1 MAAPLPFYGGVRVEA
16 ADIAL
21 ALTALACLLLRS
33 AGVWLAGGLGSDHPV
48 IAWATAIAQATLAA
62 FVMLAIIA
70 PTGALAEVPLVARL
84 FGLGVGVA
92 VCLAFGRNLLPAL
105 LVGLAA
111 MLALRAVLA
120 G

>member
-1 MAAPLPFYGGVRVEA
+1 MGPSLFCWGASVEA

-70 PTGALAEVPLVARL
+70 PTGALADVPLAARL

-105 LVGLAA
+105 LAGLIA
-111 MLALRAVLA
+111 MLVLRSLIPS
-120 G
+120 

>member
-1 MAAPLPFYGGVRVEA
+1 MEA

-21 ALTALACLLLRS
+21 ALTALACLMLRS
-33 AGVWLAGGLGSDHPV
+33 AGVWLAGGLGRDHPV

-70 PTGALAEVPLVARL
+70 PTGALADVPLAARL

-92 VCLAFGRNLLPAL
+92 VSLGFGRNLLPAL
-105 LVGLAA
+105 LVGVIA
-111 MLALRAVLA
+111 MLALRAILA
-120 G
+120 GVA

>member
-1 MAAPLPFYGGVRVEA
+1 MET

-33 AGVWLAGGLGSDHPV
+33 AGVWLAGGLGGDHPA

-70 PTGALAEVPLVARL
+70 PTGALADVPLMARL
-84 FGLGVGVA
+84 FGFGVGVT

-105 LVGLAA
+105 VVGLMA
-111 MLALRAVLA
+111 MLGLRALLA